1 MHRLRREPLQRV
13 AQPPPLGPRGFH
25 SNAHPRNVGVIEVV
39 DLEQLFFGVV
49 TLSEPESH
57 EEEFFHDI
65 DDGEDGNSS
74 LHRPARAG
82 GALASTS
89 LAPNFT
95 FFPGFWPG
103 PAGAPGG
110 PGAAGESFGISPEP
124 MHGASGSTVAA
135 ESDACFSRV
144 RFSNASL
151 LGEDGHDDSLT
162 SPAAAARQ
170 PSANAAVSSF
180 ELTFL
185 HANIRSF
192 GFKSKTKSAEIK
204 RLIER
209 SDFPTFVFFTET
221 WLDKSS
227 EELSLEGYVE
237 VSRKDRQSSA
247 HGGVAA
253 FARAGFEN
261 TIVHIGD
268 SKVAERSWHVIHSNR
283 GPLLVGLW
291 YRRPDK
297 GEVLSIE
304 SLESELDAFGSD
316 VLGTIL
322 LGDMNVH
329 EQSWLSFSDGSSI
342 EGRALRDL
350 ACSHGLE
357 ERVRT
362 PTRGPYLRDIVLT
375 DLGSEVKARP
385 VPGVSDHSAVLG
397 SL

>member
-1 MHRLRREPLQRV
+1 VARSASSKTRATATSCSAAASRAARLPLKCPSEKRRCHRGRRSRAALLRRGDAFRARIL
-13 AQPPPLGPRGFH
+13 
-25 SNAHPRNVGVIEVV
+25 
-39 DLEQLFFGVV
+39 
-49 TLSEPESH
+49 H
-57 EEEFFHDI
+57 EEEFFQDI

-95 FFPGFWPG
+95 SFPGFWPG

-135 ESDACFSRV
+135 EPDACFSRV

-151 LGEDGHDDSLT
+151 LGGDGHDDSLT

-209 SDFPTFVFFTET
+209 SGFPTFVFFTET

-227 EELSLEGYVE
+227 EELSLEG
-237 VSRKDRQSSA
+237 
-247 HGGVAA
+247 
-253 FARAGFEN
+253 
-261 TIVHIGD
+261 
-268 SKVAERSWHVIHSNR
+268 
-283 GPLLVGLW
+283 
-291 YRRPDK
+291 
-297 GEVLSIE
+297 
-304 SLESELDAFGSD
+304 
-316 VLGTIL
+316 
-322 LGDMNVH
+322 
-329 EQSWLSFSDGSSI
+329 
-342 EGRALRDL
+342 
-350 ACSHGLE
+350 
-357 ERVRT
+357 
-362 PTRGPYLRDIVLT
+362 
-375 DLGSEVKARP
+375 
-385 VPGVSDHSAVLG
+385 
-397 SL
+397 